1 MSVQAYDPPVINA
14 FHQCDPAAHVW
25 KHDPNTVYVYG
36 SHDWNST
43 VPPDDV
49 GSVVCVLMP
58 LRVEF
63 VR

>member
-1 MSVQAYDPPVINA
+1 MSIQAFDPPVINS

-43 VPPDDV
+43 TAISDDV
-49 GSVVCVLMP
+49 GSQVCTLTLMM
-58 LRVEF
+58 LHG
-63 VR
+63 